1 MGAVPPAAAIRILLV
16 EAHRLLAGA
25 LQAALSSDSR
35 VDVVGVA
42 HDGAQAVAL
51 TKGLA
56 PDVVVLDTDLPLED
70 GVEVTRRICETDRD
84 LRVLVLTGSEPRA
97 QAELSQAGAAGFIR
111 KDRSAVELA
120 DTIPEVASLVLAFST
135 TGTLVSH

>member
-16 EAHRLLAGA
+16 ETHRLLAGA

-84 LRVLVLTGSEPRA
+84 LRVLVLTGSEPGA